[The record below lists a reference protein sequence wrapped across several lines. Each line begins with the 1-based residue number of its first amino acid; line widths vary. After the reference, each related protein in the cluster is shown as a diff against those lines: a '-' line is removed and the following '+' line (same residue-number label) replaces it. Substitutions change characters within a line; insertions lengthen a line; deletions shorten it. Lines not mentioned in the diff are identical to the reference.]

1 MNLQT
6 LRLDNGEAASS
17 EMGLSETRPTW
28 EDANLTADIVSE
40 IQS

>member
-6 LRLDNGEAASS
+6 LRLDNGEASS
-17 EMGLSETRPTW
+17 EMELSETRPTR
-28 EDANLTADIVSE
+28 EDANLTADIASE

>member
-17 EMGLSETRPTW
+17 EMELSETRPTR
-28 EDANLTADIVSE
+28 DANLTADISSE